1 MKINLAAEYDG
12 VKDNY
17 PSGYF
22 NIHFQR
28 YKNKIQ
34 Q

>member
-1 MKINLAAEYDG
+1 MKINLAAKNND

-17 PSGYF
+17 PPGYF
-22 NIHFQR
+22 NIHFKR
-28 YKNKIQ
+28 IKNKVQ